1 VIFAPGLLCD
11 AVALEATP
19 YRLIDQVVALTG
31 AEAARHRM
39 RAVENSNRA

>member
-1 VIFAPGLLCD
+1 MIFASGLLRD
-11 AVALEATP
+11 AAALEATP
-19 YRLIDQVVALTG
+19 YRLIDQVVALTS